1 MDKCPYASHT
11 TKLSQEDINHLN
23 RCITASN
30 EIEAVT
36 VNLPSKKSPGP
47 HGFMAEFYQTF
58 KEEPIPMLLKLFQK
72 MEREGTLPN

>member
-1 MDKCPYASHT
+1 
-11 TKLSQEDINHLN
+11 
-23 RCITASN
+23 
-30 EIEAVT
+30 